1 MRLFRNIRQIGIEIL
16 FLTLAV
22 LVGIA
27 VLGYLARTRTFGT
40 IETIPGVGWAARAGK
55 ALLYQTYNP

>member
-1 MRLFRNIRQIGIEIL
+1 MRLFRNVKQIGIEIL

-27 VLGYLARTRTFGT
+27 VLGYLTRTGAFST
-40 IETIPGVGWAARAGK
+40 VETIPGVGWAARAGK